1 MRYAQAMTTTP
12 DRHRQ
17 GTTTISQRQLR
28 NDSGD
33 VLRRA
38 AAGEVFR
45 IRSGTT
51 TVELRR
57 AATDHL
63 EALTA
68 AGLLS
73 PGNDDDFADF
83 EMPAPRTEGAPSLE
97 EILDADRADR

>member
-1 MRYAQAMTTTP
+1 MTMTMTSG
-12 DRHRQ
+12 Q
-17 GTTTISQRQLR
+17 SGQSTTTISQRQLR

-63 EALTA
+63 ETLTA
-68 AGLLS
+68 AGLLT
-73 PGNDDDFADF
+73 PGNADDFADF
-83 EMPAPRTEGAPSLE
+83 EMPAPRAQGAPSLE
-97 EILDADRADR
+97 EILNADRADRADR